1 MPYNRTNSS
10 TGIEM
15 GIMRGSSNSASPPV
29 NFFLPFLCVF
39 FLISCSSTPKIPD
52 QAKQKTEKPTAKSDG
67 EKRVA
72 AWKELIASKQNVPE
86 DRKLALANDF
96 INRLIFVDD
105 IDHWGQQD
113 YWATPLET
121 ISSGGGDCEDF
132 AIAKYFTLKYLH
144 VPEDRMRITYVKALN
159 LNKPHM
165 VLTYF
170 LTPESEPL
178 VLDNLNAGI
187 RPASQRTDLLPIY
200 SFNAEGLWVAKKR
213 DAEEYV
219 GNADRISLWQQ
230 LLGKMRTQPANPDN

>member
-1 MPYNRTNSS
+1 
-10 TGIEM
+10 
-15 GIMRGSSNSASPPV
+15 MRGFSYSSSSRVNSFIPKLC
-29 NFFLPFLCVF
+29 LPLLTS
-39 FLISCSSTPKIPD
+39 FLIVGCSSTPKVPD
-52 QAKQKTEKPTAKSDG
+52 QAKPQKAEKATVKSEA

-72 AWKELIASKQNVPE
+72 SWKELIATKQNITE
-86 DRKLALANDF
+86 DRKLLLVNDF

-144 VPEDRMRITYVKALN
+144 VSDERMRITYVKALN
-159 LNKPHM
+159 INKPHM

-178 VLDNLNAGI
+178 VLDNLDEEI
-187 RPASQRTDLLPIY
+187 KPSSQRTDLLPIY
-200 SFNAEGLWVAKKR
+200 SFNAGGLWVAKKR
-213 DAEEYV
+213 DSEEYV
-219 GNADRISLWQQ
+219 GNSDNISLWQK
-230 LLGKMRTQPANPDN
+230 LLVKMQKNKESPDK